1 MKRFFNS
8 LFKFVAYSVAA
19 VVILMAVAVGL
30 FRLFLPRLPEYQDQ
44 IKSWASDAIGMQV
57 EFSGMDA
64 RWGLRGPELEF
75 YDAELIR
82 IGTQT
87 QAIAAQKVSVGVA
100 LLRLIADRDL
110 VVDRVTLSDT
120 AIEVRQLVDGRWWVQ
135 GMPVDELSQL
145 QAGGAG
151 DVGNIEFVGE
161 DIEIRFLQ
169 PEDERPR
176 FFKIPRVRFSRDDET
191 IVVDGVVR
199 LPDAL
204 GRDLNLSAIQLLGK
218 PRSERSWD
226 VTVDIDGINLGEAS
240 DLLEDEY
247 ESRGFSSGQGEIEV
261 SLVVADAAV
270 QSATADIDFTDLSI
284 AEAASFDLRGRL
296 EFGQFDDGLL
306 VAAQELVI
314 VSDDGERPAAE
325 LRFEASKNDAGEI
338 VMVDAR
344 ASYLN
349 LEDLELFLPWFPDE
363 QRTWFLDYAPDGEIR
378 SLHATV
384 SDIHRVAPKY
394 DVAIELDNVGVATV
408 GRWPGVRGLSAT
420 IDASTTG
427 GHIEIDAT
435 DLTVISDAH
444 FPEPLPLDAVRG
456 RLTWRTSGDRTR
468 VFTDNIRV
476 RSAVMSSENNGELT
490 IHGDSGAPHVDF
502 VSTFSVPDIALAKR
516 YIPRNLLKPK
526 LYQWFQDALVS
537 GSIPRGSARLYG
549 PLDKFPFDGGEGQ
562 LLLQGNVRN
571 AEFRFRPD
579 WPAADLIDID
589 VIVDNARLYS
599 ERGQSASS
607 GNQVVDAS
615 VEIADLRN
623 PVLTIDAFATGTL
636 ETIRQFVMQSPLDK
650 MFGGQLKRVTVD
662 GEAAFDLDL
671 KIPIRTAK
679 EFEVTTR
686 IQASGGSMQIEG
698 FPAGVSDL
706 TGVVTITRDNIVS
719 ESLGGTFLGQ
729 PVDIAL
735 RAANENEPQFSAI
748 ASADSVVTAEALVE
762 ELGLPLANIVD
773 GQSDYELHVRFPRG
787 GRETPAPLTFDI
799 STGLV
804 GMAVDLPPPFGK
816 SAELELPTAG
826 DIRLSRGGATIESAG
841 IAGNDVAWQLSVVN
855 SETGWDFDR
864 GVLAL
869 GGELIEPAETRGLH
883 IRGSTEVF
891 RLQDWLSLSQGG
903 AARLDTV
910 DRIRSID
917 LGVGDL
923 FLLGQHLV
931 DHRVRVDR
939 SAQDWLVQI
948 EGEHISGSVFLP
960 YDFGG
965 DRALVLDMERL
976 NLPGDDVSPETES
989 SMPDPRRLPPISL
1002 RTQAFALGDRNL
1014 GAIETEIARTELGL
1028 VADRIIATDE
1038 TFEIVGNGRWVVDE
1052 SDPMGQ
1058 KTYMTATLTS
1068 NDVQR
1073 TMRRLDYDPGIVSD
1087 DMSIL
1092 LDVNW
1097 SGGPRPDF
1105 LETLNGQVQ
1114 ARFGTGQIEDVEP
1127 GAGRVFGLMS
1137 IVALPRRL
1145 SLDFS
1150 DVFEKGFGFDQ
1161 INGTFRIENGQA
1173 YTCNL
1178 SLEGPAADI
1187 GIIGRAGLADRD
1199 YDQTAVVSANF
1210 GNTLPVVTA
1219 FVAGPQAAAAVL
1231 IFSQIF
1237 KKPLKEVGQVFY
1249 SIEGGWDDPAI
1260 ESTDAEG
1267 FASAGELAGCLA
1279 ESG

>member
-8 LFKFVAYSVAA
+8 LFKFVAYTAA
-19 VVILMAVAVGL
+19 AIVILMAVAVGL

-44 IKSWASDAIGMQV
+44 IKGWASAAIGMQV

-75 YDAELIR
+75 YDAELLR
-82 IGTQT
+82 VGSQT
-87 QAIAAQKVSVGVA
+87 QAIAAQEVSVGVA
-100 LLRLIADRDL
+100 LLRLVADRKL
-110 VVDRVTLSDT
+110 VVDRVTLRDT

-169 PEDERPR
+169 PADERPR
-176 FFKIPRVRFSRDDET
+176 FFEIPRVQLRRDDEK
-191 IVVDGVVR
+191 IEVDGAVR
-199 LPDAL
+199 LPEAL
-204 GRDLNLSAIQLLGK
+204 GRDLNLSAIRLLGK
-218 PRSERSWD
+218 PSSERSWD
-226 VTVDIDGINLGEAS
+226 VTVEIDGINLGEAS
-240 DLLEDEY
+240 DLLEDDF
-247 ESRGFSSGQGEIEV
+247 RGFSSGVGDVEV
-261 SLVVADAAV
+261 SLVIADTAIRG
-270 QSATADIDFTDLSI
+270 ATADIDFTDLSI
-284 AEAASFDLRGRL
+284 AESASFDLSGRF
-296 EFGQFDDGLL
+296 EFSQFDDGLL

-314 VSDDGERPAAE
+314 ETGEGARPPAD
-325 LRFEASKNDAGEI
+325 LRFEASRNDAGEV

-344 ASYLN
+344 ATYL
-349 LEDLELFLPWFPDE
+349 DLRDLALFLPWLPE
-363 QRTWFLDYAPDGEIR
+363 TQREWFLDYAPDGEIR
-378 SLHATV
+378 ELHATV
-384 SDIHRVAPKY
+384 SDLHRVEPKY
-394 DVAIELDNVGVATV
+394 DIAVELDNVGVATV
-408 GRWPGVRGLSAT
+408 GKWPGVRGLSAVV
-420 IDASTTG
+420 DASTTG
-427 GHIEIDAT
+427 GHIEINAT
-435 DLTVISDAH
+435 DLTVVSDQL
-444 FPEPLPLDAVRG
+444 FPQPLPLDAVQG
-456 RLTWRTSGDRTR
+456 RLTWRTSNDRTR
-468 VFTDNIRV
+468 IFTDKLRV
-476 RSAVMSSENNGELT
+476 RSPVMSSENNGELT
-490 IHGDSGAPHVDF
+490 IYGGSESPQVDF
-502 VSTFSVPDIALAKR
+502 VSTFSIADIALAKQ

-562 LLLQGNVRN
+562 LFVQGNVRN
-571 AEFRFRPD
+571 TEFRFRPD
-579 WPAADLIDID
+579 WPAADLIDVD

-599 ERGQSASS
+599 ERGQSANT
-607 GNQVVDAS
+607 GNQVVDAKI
-615 VEIADLRN
+615 EIADLRD

-650 MFGGQLKRVTVD
+650 LFGGQLARVNVEGD
-662 GEAAFDLDL
+662 AAFDLDL
-671 KIPIRTAK
+671 TIPIKTAR

-686 IQASGGSMQIEG
+686 IQAGGGRLQVDG
-698 FPAGVSDL
+698 FPAAVSDL
-706 TGVVTITRDNIVS
+706 TGVVTITRDTLAS
-719 ESLGGTFLGQ
+719 ESLGGMFLGQ
-729 PVDIAL
+729 PIDIAL
-735 RAANENEPQFSAI
+735 RTANDNEPQYSAV
-748 ASADSVVTAEALVE
+748 ASANGVVTAEALVE
-762 ELGLPLANIVD
+762 DLGLPLDGIVD
-773 GQSDYELHVRFPRG
+773 GQSDYRLHVRFPRG
-787 GRETPAPLTFDI
+787 GRETPTPLTFDI
-799 STGLV
+799 SSDLV
-804 GMAVDLPPPFGK
+804 GMAVNLPPPFGK
-816 SAELELPTAG
+816 AAELEVATAG
-826 DIRLSRGGATIESAG
+826 DIRLSRGGERIESAG
-841 IAGNDVAWQLSVVN
+841 IAGDDVAWQIAVVN
-855 SETGWDFDR
+855 ADNGWDFDR
-864 GVLAL
+864 GILAL

-883 IRGSTEVF
+883 IRGSTGVV
-891 RLQDWLSLSQGG
+891 RLQDWLSLSQRG
-903 AARLDTV
+903 AAQLGTV
-910 DRIRSID
+910 ERIRSID
-917 LGVGDL
+917 LAIDDL

-939 SAQDWLVQI
+939 SAQDWLVQV
-948 EGEHISGSVFLP
+948 EGEHVSGSVFLP

-976 NLPGDDVSPETES
+976 VLPGDDVSPTTDP
-989 SMPDPRRLPPISL
+989 SMPDPRKLPPISL
-1002 RTQAFALGDRNL
+1002 KTRAFALGQRNF
-1014 GAIETEIARTELGL
+1014 GAIETEIARTDRGL
-1028 VADRIIATDE
+1028 VADQIIATDD

-1068 NDVQR
+1068 KDVQR
-1073 TMRRLDYDPGIVSD
+1073 TMRRLDYDPGIVGE

-1092 LDVNW
+1092 LDLNW

-1105 LETLNGQVQ
+1105 LDTLNGQVQ
-1114 ARFGTGQIEDVEP
+1114 ARFGTGQIEDVDP

-1150 DVFEKGFGFDQ
+1150 DVFDKGFGFDR
-1161 INGTFRIENGQA
+1161 IRGTFRIEDGQA
-1173 YTCNL
+1173 FTCNL

-1249 SIEGGWDDPAI
+1249 SIEGGWDDPVI
-1260 ESTDAEG
+1260 ESTDAQG
-1267 FASAGELAGCLA
+1267 FAGAGELAGCLA
-1279 ESG
+1279 DSG